1 MTNPLLAATVPLAK
15 RVPTS
20 DVQLLA
26 GLDNGKWSYWSKFD
40 ANPQGGHLGNV
51 YNFQYWQYVDAV
63 YYYAHR
69 LVAMPPPV
77 WTNVAHRNGVKMFA
91 VVTSDSPGG
100 LPQFSLVFKEP
111 RVAAEQLCQLA
122 RTFGFDGWMFD
133 AEDSLPKA
141 DAANVQA
148 TMTLLRQMQ
157 LPDGRTVEAGY
168 YQAARVLHQR
178 SELPVLS
185 CRDVLSERL

>member
-1 MTNPLLAATVPLAK
+1 M
-15 RVPTS
+15 
-20 DVQLLA
+20 
-26 GLDNGKWSYWSKFD
+26 DNGPWSYWSKFD
-40 ANPQGGHLGNV
+40 RNPQGGPLGNV

-69 LVAMPPPV
+69 LVPIPPPV
-77 WTNVAHRNGVKMFA
+77 WTNAAHRNGVKMFA
-91 VVTSDSPGG
+91 VVTSDCKHCPV
-100 LPQFSLVFKEP
+100 PQLSLVFKEP
-111 RVAAEQLCQLA
+111 QVAAKQLCQLA

-141 DAANVQA
+141 DAANVQK

-157 LPDGRTVEAGY
+157 LPNERTVEAGY
-168 YQAARVLHQR
+168 YGARVLHQR
-178 SELPVLS
+178 SDLPVLS